1 MSFVFKIRR
10 DPMASACMTLNRFN
24 VHEHCFD
31 AHRKSVFDRGLHPLL
46 GRGGK
51 NGAETQ
57 SLKKW
62 RE

>member
-1 MSFVFKIRR
+1 MSFVFKIRKN
-10 DPMASACMTLNRFN
+10 PMSSACMALNRFN
-24 VHEHCFD
+24 VHEHRFD
-31 AHRKSVFDRGLHPLL
+31 AHRKPVFDN
-46 GRGGK
+46 GK

>member
-10 DPMASACMTLNRFN
+10 DPMSSACMAPNRFN
-24 VHEHCFD
+24 VHEHRFD
-31 AHRKSVFDRGLHPLL
+31 AHRKPVFDN
-46 GRGGK
+46 GK

>member
-1 MSFVFKIRR
+1 MSFVFKIRKN
-10 DPMASACMTLNRFN
+10 PMSSACMALNRFN
-24 VHEHCFD
+24 VHEHRFD
-31 AHRKSVFDRGLHPLL
+31 AHRKPVFDRGPHPLL
-46 GRGGK
+46 GRGKK